1 MDHVPQ
7 PHAAKPAPAPPSTA
21 SGKPDANRW
30 PAPQTLLDPESD
42 LGTIERTLLAFATH
56 PQGAGASRAW
66 LLVWNSRS
74 GLVEG
79 WREAASSASPTLEQ
93 ALSAARRAG
102 SPDGAS
108 ERIHAWAESP
118 DRLEGPVAHAWRA
131 QAIASGDG
139 GEQPGAPWAESSR
152 IGAVPLRRG
161 TRAYGV
167 LVCVWAGTVSHEAE
181 ALEWL
186 RAAAESNFGAQRRAV
201 ETRRLARQ
209 ARANAELARTSVS
222 AVNLAEVLHLVTRL
236 AAEAVD
242 ARGAVLYRTEAR
254 GSLKVEVAHGQPVM
268 RDTCARGFLAAAREA
283 CATGQACAGERG
295 DEVPHLPPGVSGE
308 TSTWAIVPLVAYGR
322 CLGALVVYDGLDR
335 HPCEGA
341 YERADLDHLAAL
353 ADHAAL
359 VLEHARIG
367 EEGRRREQLR
377 SDQSARLRELDRL
390 AAIGEMAV
398 RVAQESRNPLA
409 SIAAFV
415 KRAHRELPEEDARRE
430 YLEIVL
436 RETERLETMLG
447 EQMEYSQLQR
457 PSLEMQNLNGVVQ
470 EALQRFSESLVRR
483 RVRLLK
489 RLAPD
494 LPMLLLD
501 AHRIR
506 RVVENVVAFAL
517 ESVPM
522 GGRIRVD
529 SRRAA
534 DHVVVEI
541 AHDGVRH
548 AGDLLDQLFVPF
560 ASGGTAGA
568 AVGLGVAQQIVREH
582 GGEVRLRADG
592 EWSTIFSFTLPI
604 AGNEDRRK
612 APDRRSVRGE
622 RRRRRDDDGTRGS

>member
-7 PHAAKPAPAPPSTA
+7 PKAPSAPSSIAPSHANDAPWPAPAFTA
-21 SGKPDANRW
+21 DAEL
-30 PAPQTLLDPESD
+30 PA
-42 LGTIERTLLAFATH
+42 IERTLLAFATH
-56 PQGAGASRAW
+56 PLGAGAERAW

-79 WREAASSASPTLEQ
+79 WRESAASASPSLEQ
-93 ALSAARRAG
+93 ALATARRAVAV
-102 SPDGAS
+102 DGAS
-108 ERIHAWAESP
+108 ERFHAWAESP
-118 DRLEGPVAHAWRA
+118 ERLEGPVAHAWRA
-131 QAIASGDG
+131 QACAAGEGS
-139 GEQPGAPWAESSR
+139 EQPGAPWSDCAR

-161 TRAYGV
+161 SRAYGV
-167 LVCVWAGTVSHEAE
+167 LVCGWRAAAKREAE

-186 RAAAESNFGAQRRAV
+186 RDAGEAALGAQRRNT
-201 ETRRLARQ
+201 ESQRLVRQ
-209 ARANAELARTSVS
+209 ARATAELARTSVS
-222 AVNLAEVLHLVTRL
+222 AVNLAEVLHLVTRH
-236 AAEAVD
+236 AAESVEARGAAFYRLD
-242 ARGAVLYRTEAR
+242 ARGA
-254 GSLKVEVAHGQPVM
+254 LKVEVAHGQPVL
-268 RDTCARGFLAAAREA
+268 RDTCARGFLAAAQAA
-283 CATGQACAGERG
+283 CVTGQACSGERG

-308 TSTWAIVPLVAYGR
+308 TSAWAIVPLVAYGR
-322 CLGALVVYDGLDR
+322 RLGALVVYDGLDR

-341 YERADLDHLAAL
+341 FDRADLDHLAAL

-359 VLEHARIG
+359 VLEHARLG
-367 EEGRRREQLR
+367 DESRRQEQLR
-377 SDQSARLRELDRL
+377 TDQSARLRELDRL

-415 KRAHRELPEEDARRE
+415 KRAHRELPEDDARRE

-436 RETERLETMLG
+436 REAERLETMLG

-529 SRRAA
+529 SRRAGEF
-534 DHVVVEI
+534 VVVEI
-541 AHDGVRH
+541 AHDGARH

-560 ASGGTAGA
+560 AAGGTAGA

-604 AGNEDRRK
+604 SGNEDRRK
-612 APDRRSVRGE
+612 AGDRRSVRGE
-622 RRRRRDDDGTRGS
+622 RRRRKDDEPPRGS